1 MLAVKYMFRILK
13 CTFVIALFSIGVS
26 LKAQFKYNKSGYIEF
41 KKGQKTIEN
50 PFLGGFN
57 SPQFQM
63 MDLNE
68 DGKEDLIVFD
78 RNDYKIA
85 TFLKISGDYF
95 KYSPEYEHYFPDVK
109 FLLKLADLNSDG
121 KMDLFTCQETGEL
134 IIYLNQT
141 TIPGKLKFKN
151 LGPQYFRNQH
161 DTSFYILYNSLSFAN
176 MKTDLP
182 EIKDLDND
190 GDIDIMVYD
199 AQYLTYT
206 MYKDVRAEKGW
217 SKDTF
222 EFQNMDYCFGYFW
235 EGFDNKIRLNMCYLQ
250 SGGSNFKAK
259 LRPRHVGGA
268 SCWFNDDDRDGD
280 YEMYLAN
287 VGSKKISKLTNG
299 KADFKN
305 EYDTM
310 IQVDTMFPQKN
321 TSFNGFVFP
330 AGYMIH
336 VDSDTLSDLILAPN
350 GISDVKET
358 EQIWYYHN
366 KGTPKSP
373 DYELVKKDFIAEKTL
388 DFGAKSA
395 PAFLDVDNDGDLDLL
410 VSSNGDYEITYG
422 LKDVVALYTN
432 VGTNKEPKYIFTTSN
447 FLPSDSSF
455 QSIIP
460 STGDIDNDGDIDVLL
475 GTSKGKIVWYENIAG
490 PNKPVNLKYNTND
503 LLKYQNV
510 QSETNFAPEIFDYNQ
525 DGIQDLIIGM
535 YNGHLA
541 YFEGQTKVGTPTF
554 TWKTSNAWGARA
566 NLWRDDVNP
575 TGFES
580 YGYAVPRVADL
591 NNDGIKEL
599 VVGTFFG
606 KMRLYHINNHS
617 MSDSLIADE
626 SMLYQ
631 NFGKDTF
638 VPKIGFRLTHAFAD
652 LDGDSIPE
660 MFIGMTRGG
669 IEFAKS
675 DFSKVKI
682 GLTPINTATF
692 NVNIYPNPANS
703 QFVIQLPPNSYSW
716 KVSAFSSAGSLIYK
730 SSINRGEKGL
740 SVKCDWDTGIYI
752 IQLQNEFG
760 QTISKKLLIH
770 K

>member
-1 MLAVKYMFRILK
+1 MHAMKSMFQILK
-13 CTFVIALFSIGVS
+13 SSMILFLFCLVGS

-41 KKGQKTIEN
+41 KKDQKIFEN

-78 RNDYKIA
+78 RSDYKIA

-95 KYSPEYEHYFPDVK
+95 KYSPEYEYLFPAVK

-121 KMDLFTCQETGEL
+121 KMDIFTCQETGEL

-151 LGPQYFRNQH
+151 LGPQYYRNQY

-190 GDIDIMVYD
+190 GDIDILVYD

-206 MYKDVRAEKGW
+206 MFKDVRSEKGW

-235 EGFDNKIRLNMCYLQ
+235 EGFDNNIRLNMCYLL
-250 SGGSNFKAK
+250 SGGADFKPK

-299 KADFKN
+299 KADFQN

-310 IQVDTMFPQKN
+310 IQVDTMFPSKN
-321 TSFNGFVFP
+321 ESFQGFTFP
-330 AGYMIH
+330 AGYMIN
-336 VDSDTLSDLILAPN
+336 VDSDTLKDLILAPT

-366 KGTPKSP
+366 KGTPKNP
-373 DYELVKKDFIAEKTL
+373 DYELAKKDFIGEKSL

-410 VSSNGDYEITYG
+410 VASNGDYEITYG

-432 VGTNKEPKYIFTTSN
+432 VGTNKAPKYAFTTSN
-447 FLPSDSSF
+447 YLPSDSSY

-460 STGDIDNDGDIDVLL
+460 CTGDIDNDGDMDVLL
-475 GTSKGKIVWYENIAG
+475 GTSKGKVVWYENIAG
-490 PNKPVNLKYNTND
+490 INQPVNLKFKTND
-503 LLKYQNV
+503 LLQYQNV
-510 QSETNFAPEIFDYNQ
+510 QSETNFAPEVFDYNK
-525 DGIQDLIIGM
+525 DGINDLIIGM
-535 YNGHLA
+535 YNGQLA
-541 YFEGQTKVGTPTF
+541 YFEGQNKTGTPTF
-554 TWKTSNAWGARA
+554 AWKTSNAWGARA
-566 NLWRDDVNP
+566 NLWRDDVDP
-575 TGFES
+575 VGFES

-591 NNDGIKEL
+591 NNDGIQEL

-606 KMRLYHINNHS
+606 KFRLYHINNHS

-631 NFGKDTF
+631 NFGIDTF
-638 VPKIGFRLTHAFAD
+638 VPKIGFRLTPAIAD

-660 MFIGMTRGG
+660 MMFGMMRGG
-669 IEFAKS
+669 IDFAKS
-675 DFSKVKI
+675 DYSKVKI
-682 GLTPINTATF
+682 GIKPINTQTF
-692 NVNIYPNPANS
+692 PVNVYPNPANS
-703 QFVIQLPPNSYSW
+703 SFTIDLPLNSNLW
-716 KVSAFSSAGSLIYK
+716 NVNVFTSAGSLVYK
-730 SSINRGEKGL
+730 SSINIGEKAL
-740 SVKCDWDTGIYI
+740 SVKCDWDNGMYLVQI
-752 IQLQNEFG
+752 QNEFG
-760 QTISKKLLIH
+760 QMITKKLLVH
-770 K
+770 Q